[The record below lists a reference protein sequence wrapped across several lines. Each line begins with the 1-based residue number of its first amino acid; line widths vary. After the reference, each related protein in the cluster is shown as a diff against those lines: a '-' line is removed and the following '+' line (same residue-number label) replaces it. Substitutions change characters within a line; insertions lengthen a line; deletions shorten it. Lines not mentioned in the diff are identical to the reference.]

1 MKIEFSKAEYRTLI
15 EMLYLADWVLT
26 AHDEQADPGKAR
38 HYLLCQKI
46 YASAKAMG
54 CDALIENAKEL
65 RAYVPTQKLE
75 DMESVR
81 NPLET
86 YNAEIFWEELI
97 ERLIERDMTAKLPTM
112 AKEPSSPE
120 EYWALAAPIEE
131 RYATEF
137 STNGVRRLKI
147 SDT

>member
-1 MKIEFSKAEYRTLI
+1 MKIEFSKAEYRSLI

-26 AHDEQADPGKAR
+26 AHDEQPDPDKAR

-54 CDALIENAKEL
+54 CDALIKNAKEL
-65 RAYVPTQKLE
+65 RAYVPTKKLE
-75 DMESVR
+75 DLESVR
-81 NPLET
+81 NALES
-86 YNAEIFWEELI
+86 YNADIFWDELI
-97 ERLIERDMTAKLPTM
+97 ERLTERDMTAMLSTM

-120 EYWALAAPIEE
+120 EYSELAAPIDE